1 MFRSFSL
8 MVAVAG
14 SALVGCNTASDEH
27 EKAVEAQSE
36 ANEKIADA
44 VNEASKTAGEAQAKA
59 DEKLAE
65 AREGFDKLREDYRHE
80 TNEKLA
86 ELDRK
91 VAELEAK
98 AKTETGKAKAELET
112 NLGAIYPARDAFVNQ
127 YKGLE
132 VASAATWDKAREDV
146 DKAWTELKKRVDAAD

>member
-27 EKAVEAQSE
+27 EKAVEAQAE

-44 VNEASKTAGEAQAKA
+44 VNEASKAAGEAQAKA
-59 DEKLAE
+59 DEKVAE
-65 AREGFDKLREDYRHE
+65 AREGFAKLRENYRHE
-80 TNEKLA
+80 TNQKLA

-98 AKTETGKAKAELET
+98 AKTETGKARAELDTSLER
-112 NLGAIYPARDAFVNQ
+112 IRPAREAFVIQ
-127 YKGLE
+127 YKNLE
-132 VASAATWDKAREDV
+132 AASAATWDKTKEELDQAWAELDKLV
-146 DKAWTELKKRVDAAD
+146 DQVD

>member
-1 MFRSFSL
+1 

-14 SALVGCNTASDEH
+14 SALAACNNASDEH
-27 EKAVEAQSE
+27 EKAVEAQAE

-44 VNEASKTAGEAQAKA
+44 VNEASEKAGEAQAKA
-59 DEKLAE
+59 DEKIAE
-65 AREGFDKLREDYRHE
+65 AREGFDKLREDYRHD

-98 AKTETGKAKAELET
+98 VKTETGKAKADLEAELQ
-112 NLGAIYPARDAFVNQ
+112 AIYPARDAFVNQ
-127 YKGLE
+127 YKNLE
-132 VASAATWDKAREDV
+132 VASAQTWDKTRAEI
-146 DKAWTELKKRVDAAD
+146 DKAWAELKKRVDAAD

>member
-1 MFRSFSL
+1 

-14 SALVGCNTASDEH
+14 STLMGCNTASDEH
-27 EKAVEAQSE
+27 EKAIEAQSE

-44 VNEASKTAGEAQAKA
+44 VNDASKKAGEAQAKA
-59 DEKLAE
+59 DEKVAE
-65 AREGFDKLREDYRHE
+65 AREGFDKLREDYRHD

-86 ELDRK
+86 ELNRE

-98 AKTETGKAKAELET
+98 AKTATGKAKAELDA
-112 NLGAIYPARDAFVNQ
+112 NLERVYPVRDAFVTQ

-132 VASAATWDKAREDV
+132 VASAATWDKTREEL
-146 DKAWTELKKRVDAAD
+146 DKSWVELKKLVDQAD